1 MQPIQYGAATKQLVN
16 SVTHR

>member
-1 MQPIQYGAATKQLVN
+1 MQPIQYGAATKQFVN